1 MTLLKYHLLGY
12 LLMFLK
18 ANRWR
23 VFDVFYDLVSFN
35 STALDVI
42 SSVKKVKSYLKP
54 VVQNSD

>member
-1 MTLLKYHLLGY
+1 MTLKYNLLRY

-18 ANRWR
+18 ANKLR
-23 VFDVFYDLVSFN
+23 VVDAFYGLVSFN